1 MKTIFILILGI
12 FYSIYTKH
20 VTIEKSYVQTVFER
34 KIDMTLKQLK
44 YIVTVA
50 DTGSVTEA
58 AKRLF
63 IAQPSLTSAIHEIE
77 NEYNITIF
85 YRSNKGIKLTPE
97 GDEFLGYA
105 RQVLEQA
112 SLIDEKYTGKS
123 SLKQKFCVS
132 AQHYSFVV
140 EAFVELVK
148 QFGGEKYEFHMR
160 ETETYNII
168 NDVAHLNSEIG
179 ILYINKF
186 NETVMKKT
194 LRDNGLSFNSLFIAK
209 PHIFAGKNS
218 PLAKKKAVTLEDLV
232 PYPRLSYEQG
242 SHNSFYFSEEI
253 LSTMDCDK
261 ELVVRDRASLFN
273 MLIGLNGYTICSGV
287 ISTELNG
294 TDIVSIPLK
303 VDDYMDIGYILPST
317 IKPSALT
324 QQYIKYLCKLTPQH
338 PLV

>member
-1 MKTIFILILGI
+1 
-12 FYSIYTKH
+12 
-20 VTIEKSYVQTVFER
+20 
-34 KIDMTLKQLK
+34 MTLKQLH

-50 DTGSVTEA
+50 ETGSITDA
-58 AKRLF
+58 ARKLF

-77 NEYNITIF
+77 NEYNISIF
-85 YRSNKGIKLTPE
+85 SRSNKGIKPTPE

-112 SLIDEKYTGKS
+112 SLMNERYTGKS
-123 SLKQKFCVS
+123 SLKQKFSVS

-148 QFGGEKYEFHMR
+148 QFEGEKYEFHMR

-179 ILYINKF
+179 ILYMNKF
-186 NETVMKKT
+186 NETIMKKT
-194 LRDNGLSFNSLFIAK
+194 LRENGLSFNSLFIAK
-209 PHIFAGKNS
+209 PHIFIGKNS
-218 PLAKKKAVTLEDLV
+218 PLAKKKTVSLEELA

-242 SHNSFYFSEEI
+242 NHNSFYFSEEI

-287 ISTELNG
+287 ISSELNG
-294 TDIVSIPLK
+294 TDIVSVPLEI
-303 VDDYMDIGYILPST
+303 DDYMDIGYILPNT
-317 IKPSALT
+317 IKPSPLT
-324 QQYIKYLCKLTPQH
+324 QHYIKILCSLTPEH
-338 PLV
+338 PQV